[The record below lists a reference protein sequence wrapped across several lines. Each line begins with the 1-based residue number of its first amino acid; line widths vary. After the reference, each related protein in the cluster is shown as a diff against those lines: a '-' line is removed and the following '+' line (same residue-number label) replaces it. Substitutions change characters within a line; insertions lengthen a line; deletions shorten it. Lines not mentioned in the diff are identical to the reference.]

1 MALLTSK
8 LNRLVPGSCWV
19 LFLHDEVEDVLRA
32 RFATGLAAE
41 TLGGMTIP
49 GGSGSSGWVARHRL
63 PLLNARAAAD
73 FEAAGLAV
81 AGPPVQAALSYPLVD
96 ADHLIGVLTVYH
108 VEANP
113 FSDEHQHVLDQIS
126 SQAASVLK
134 NAVAFER
141 LRDVSLTDPLT
152 DLPNT
157 RALTA
162 FLDEALAAGAGRTTP
177 TAIVVIDVDDFKTV
191 NDVYGHPGGDA
202 ALRAVAATIRAQVR
216 EGEFCARYGGDE
228 FVMVLSG
235 CDREEAEQRAAD
247 LQEVVAAQTV
257 TVDWHPGQALRI
269 RISAGVGQFPADGTT
284 IPALIAAADRR
295 MYVDKAARREGAR
308 APSLRLIA
316 SRA

>member
-1 MALLTSK
+1 
-8 LNRLVPGSCWV
+8 
-19 LFLHDEVEDVLRA
+19 
-32 RFATGLAAE
+32 
-41 TLGGMTIP
+41 
-49 GGSGSSGWVARHRL
+49 
-63 PLLNARAAAD
+63 
-73 FEAAGLAV
+73 
-81 AGPPVQAALSYPLVD
+81 VQAALSYPLVD